1 MSEPTALR
9 NFGNNLRYI
18 RSNFGDNWI
27 NKEMNINNA
36 KEDFNRLIMA
46 AGIYLNLRTSPS
58 GKIKIKRRC

>member
-46 AGIYLNLRTSPS
+46 AGIYLNF
-58 GKIKIKRRC
+58 